1 MYLYQL
7 EFSIE
12 KENQQLIVGGCGCVI
27 YFNELADTIMGTGK
41 SKSVGQSGRLAIQT
55 RVDPVFLRSN
65 FLFSRKPQFLLLWP
79 FY

>member
-1 MYLYQL
+1 M
-7 EFSIE
+7 
-12 KENQQLIVGGCGCVI
+12 I